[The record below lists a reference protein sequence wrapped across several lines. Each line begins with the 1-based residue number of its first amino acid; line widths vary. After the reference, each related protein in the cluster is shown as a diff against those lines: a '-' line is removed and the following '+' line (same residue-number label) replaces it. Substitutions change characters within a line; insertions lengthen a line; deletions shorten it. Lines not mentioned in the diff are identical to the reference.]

1 MITLKELLKILP
13 SNAFFCLLDKSGKVL
28 LNNTFVNSTKGAAD
42 FLNNEVI
49 FLQYENPGI
58 GAACY
63 LITIELH

>member
-13 SNAFFCLLDKSGKVL
+13 PNAFFCLIDKSYKIL
-28 LNNTFVNSTKGAAD
+28 LSYTFVNSTKGVAD
-42 FLNNEVI
+42 FLNDEVI

-63 LITIELH
+63 LITIEPH